1 MKSVTIC
8 SSNRF
13 QKEADAF
20 ADKLRKLGVVV
31 FSPHFYTANY
41 GALEGIKNHD
51 KKFLAMGLTLD
62 HFKKIAKSDAVFIYN
77 KDGYSG
83 PSVSMELGYA
93 TALHKPVYALS
104 EKDPEVCRDVLYD
117 GYAKTP
123 AELLKFLK

>member
-20 ADKLRKLGVVV
+20 ANKLRKAGVEV
-31 FSPHFYTANY
+31 FSPHFYTASY
-41 GALEGIKNHD
+41 GSLEGIKSHD

-62 HFKKIAKSDAVFIYN
+62 HFKKIRKADVVFIFN
-77 KDGYSG
+77 KGGYSG

-93 TALHKPVYALS
+93 TALDTPVYALS
-104 EKDPEVCRDVLYD
+104 KEDPEVCRDVLYD
-117 GYAKTP
+117 GYAETP
-123 AELLKFLK
+123 EQLLKLLK